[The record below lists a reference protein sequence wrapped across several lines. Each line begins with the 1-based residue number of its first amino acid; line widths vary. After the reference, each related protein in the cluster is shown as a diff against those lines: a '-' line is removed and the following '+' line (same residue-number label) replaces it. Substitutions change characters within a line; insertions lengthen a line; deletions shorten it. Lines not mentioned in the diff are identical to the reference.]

1 MNVNQAV
8 VNGAGLVGKVTWVS
22 PGTSIVTLITD
33 HTTQIGATVSESGVK
48 GIVQVEAGHPTDLV
62 LGSLSGKDVV
72 RPGRDRR
79 HLRHRV
85 EGRQVPLAL
94 SPRHPDRARDARRR
108 RRAATTSRSTSRRS
122 PTGGA
127 STSSRC

>member
-1 MNVNQAV
+1 M

-22 PGTSIVTLITD
+22 PGTSIVTLVTD

-72 RPGRDRR
+72 RPRRDRR
-79 HLRHRV
+79 HLGHGV

-94 SPRHPDRARDARRR
+94 SAG
-108 RRAATTSRSTSRRS
+108 TSRS
-122 PTGGA
+122 A
-127 STSSRC
+127 A